1 MNFIVIFLLLAGAFL
16 LLLSLT
22 LSISQL
28 KAELYQVKKK
38 LDSVATHV
46 GLPGLI
52 NDDLKSTLLEL
63 ISEGNKIKAIKEYRS
78 ATGAGLLEAKKFI
91 DDLSE

>member
-28 KAELYQVKKK
+28 KADIYRMQKK
-38 LDSVATHV
+38 LDSIAKHV
-46 GLPGLI
+46 DLPDLI
-52 NDDLKSTLLEL
+52 NDELKATLLEL
-63 ISEGNKIKAIKEYRS
+63 ISEGNKIKAVKEYRS
-78 ATGAGLLEAKKFI
+78 ATGAGLLEAKQFI

>member
-28 KAELYQVKKK
+28 KAELYQMKKNWIVS
-38 LDSVATHV
+38 LH
-46 GLPGLI
+46 
-52 NDDLKSTLLEL
+52 TLAYL
-63 ISEGNKIKAIKEYRS
+63 A
-78 ATGAGLLEAKKFI
+78 
-91 DDLSE
+91 

>member
-1 MNFIVIFLLLAGAFL
+1 M
-16 LLLSLT
+16 
-22 LSISQL
+22 
-28 KAELYQVKKK
+28 
-38 LDSVATHV
+38 DSVATHV

-78 ATGAGLLEAKKFI
+78 ATGAGLLEAKQFI
-91 DDLSE
+91 DHLSE

>member
-16 LLLSLT
+16 LLLSFT

-28 KAELYQVKKK
+28 KTEIYQLKKK

-46 GLPGLI
+46 GLPDLI
-52 NDDLKSTLLEL
+52 NAGLKTTLLEL